1 MVALAEHAV
10 VVVAR
15 TVQEESAL
23 VASVTFVP
31 AADGAMD
38 ETCRTV

>member
-15 TVQEESAL
+15 IVLEESDL

-31 AADGAMD
+31 AAEGATD
-38 ETCRTV
+38 ETCKTA